1 MSSPIRTQET
11 TPAPDLTLRCLL
23 HDLNNV
29 FQTFVEAADLLSAD
43 PRWSP
48 VSAAILRSVERGKE
62 ISASLETAGQPPVA
76 LETVVENAVAL
87 VRDSMIAGHGPAVHF
102 VCAVEP
108 DIELPRAWAW
118 ERVLINLFSNAV
130 HAMPGGGTIWVRA
143 RRTGALIELAVA
155 DQGSGI
161 APELL
166 HSIFEPDVSTRPAG
180 GLGLHIVHTIVTGEQ
195 GEVRAVNRAEGG
207 AEFTITFPADAR
219 LARSASA
226 QV

>member
-1 MSSPIRTQET
+1 MSSPIRTQESEA
-11 TPAPDLTLRCLL
+11 APDLTLRCLI

-29 FQTFVEAADLLSAD
+29 FQTLVDAADLLSAD

-62 ISASLETAGQPPVA
+62 IAASLETAGQPPVA

-87 VRDSMIAGHGPAVHF
+87 MLDSMIAGRGPAVQF

-108 DIELPRAWAW
+108 GIEVPRAWAW

-130 HAMPGGGTIWVRA
+130 HAMPEGGTISLRA
-143 RRTGALIELAVA
+143 RRLGASVELAVA
-155 DQGSGI
+155 DRGSGI

-166 HSIFEPDVSTRPAG
+166 PAIFEPDVSTRPAG

-195 GEVRAVNRAEGG
+195 GEVRAANRAEGG

-219 LARSASA
+219 SARSASA